1 MNSDLATVNYHKNW
15 NYYKKKTAWS
25 ELGEKDEIKGKQ
37 NFDFYINTLIKKA
50 NHKIS
55 HTCKSLQSHELE
67 QKMQ

>member
-15 NYYKKKTAWS
+15 NYYKRKTAWNKL
-25 ELGEKDEIKGKQ
+25 EEKDEIKGKQ

-50 NHKIS
+50 NQKFP
-55 HTCKSLQSHELE
+55 TLARVCNHELE